1 MDIRT
6 FAREILHGSEGKTVT
21 IPSAV
26 LVDDERI
33 PMTLTIKRS
42 DASGV
47 PSHEFGPRGYRLAR
61 SGFPQIAFYVM
72 EIP

>member
-1 MDIRT
+1 MDIHT

-47 PSHEFGPRGYRLAR
+47 YPAMSSAQGDIGWRVPDFRR
-61 SGFPQIAFYVM
+61 SRST
-72 EIP
+72 